1 MNKQEFI
8 LNLKAK
14 LSGLPRQ
21 EVEERLS
28 FYSEMLDDKT
38 EEGLKEEEAVAQ
50 LGSVDEVASQIIADI
65 PLIKIATEK
74 IKPKRRLKA
83 WEIVL
88 LALGSPI
95 WISLIITAFAVI
107 ISLYVSIWSA
117 VVALWAA
124 FGAFVGCAIGC
135 IAVGTV
141 FTIGTNALTGLAI
154 ISAGLVCAGLAIF
167 LFFGCKAATKGV
179 IALTPQI
186 ALGIKKCF
194 AVKEK
199 A

>member
-65 PLIKIATEK
+65 PLLKIATEK
-74 IKPKRRLKA
+74 IKPKRRLKT

-124 FGAFVGCAIGC
+124 FGAFVGCALGC

-179 IALTPQI
+179 IALTPKI